1 MGFEQTHAHVAA
13 PARPVQANQANQ
25 ERGAWRESMGN
36 GWESRLYVGLRVER
50 VPAEMRTALSDAL
63 GEAGVEM
70 EHVLALVT
78 SFLRSSTASRVLGDL
93 FLRRLEA
100 GGRRLVR
107 VAYQLEAATQGYL
120 AALEAAYPGVREAAG
135 REDVWWAE
143 PETAAQR
150 GEPLELRLRRC
161 GFAYRHVVAVHLP
174 ANTEAVT
181 DYAAQLLHALSA
193 LPPAGVVPA
202 GSLYRGL
209 DELTATLQ
217 GYLMPNHV
225 ADLNDQTPGLLTGIA
240 RLYALDAYE
249 DTSVESDIAW
259 AHTQLAFAQN
269 AQARTGTARQSASWA
284 MAATREWRN
293 TIATLEG
300 LRTPTSPAQLR

>member
-13 PARPVQANQANQ
+13 QVRPAQTHQ
-25 ERGAWRESMGN
+25 ERAVRRESVGN

-78 SFLRSSTASRVLGDL
+78 GFLRTATASRVLGDL

-100 GGRRLVR
+100 GGRRLMR

-143 PETAAQR
+143 PETAPSQS
-150 GEPLELRLRRC
+150 EPLELRLRRC

-174 ANTEAVT
+174 ANMEAVT

-193 LPPAGVVPA
+193 LPPAGVLPI

-240 RLYALDAYE
+240 RLYALDAHE
-249 DTSVESDIAW
+249 DTSIASDIAW
-259 AHTQLAFAQN
+259 AHAQLAFAQN
-269 AQARTGTARQSASWA
+269 VQARTGSAKQSASWA

-293 TIATLEG
+293 IIATLEG
-300 LRTPTSPAQLR
+300 LRIPVAPVQRR